1 MSDYHRERGG
11 HRQGGANAE
20 RYEALESDREESNS
34 RGGGRSEQS
43 RSRAAEGIPET
54 LYRLRTPH
62 SNETSYGYFN
72 MPASGWPHFRTEA
85 ELEALLE
92 GPIAQEAE
100 HAESGAE
107 PALDIVDSTP
117 PAAEPSAAILTAP
130 AAVVDAAVAA
140 DTIAEDTAAEDAAA
154 EAAAFAA
161 AASREP
167 FPSMPEAN
175 AVPASA
181 SAPPSAPAAAEPA
194 SAGPAAPAAAP
205 ATPLIPPRALVV
217 APTKYGRDV
226 VEVQGLATDT
236 AYLNQDEIVLIE
248 RPASIDDLRKL
259 KDNKEKEKQA
269 YVQCRDKIWAR
280 NLPVKLV
287 SAHYLLDEP
296 KIIFYFTAESRVDF
310 RELVKDL
317 VSVFKTRIELRQIGV
332 RDEAR
337 VTGGCGVCGRVLCC
351 HGVSDRLN
359 PVSIKMAKDQN
370 LSLNSLKISGPCGR
384 LLCCLSYEYQFYKDA
399 RRELPQEGIKFTY
412 DGTLF
417 KVVEVNA
424 LSSMVRMAGE
434 DGRILDMKAERFKY
448 SEGRWKVIEEQP
460 ELPD

>member
-1 MSDYHRERGG
+1 MSDNYNDNHIIE
-11 HRQGGANAE
+11 
-20 RYEALESDREESNS
+20 
-34 RGGGRSEQS
+34 SEQLENLD
-43 RSRAAEGIPET
+43 RMEPEAAKTPPRRRGQAVEELPGVI
-54 LYRLRTPH
+54 YRLKTLH
-62 SNETSYGYFN
+62 SSETSYGYYLH
-72 MPASGWPHFRTEA
+72 PGEGWPHFRRED
-85 ELEALLE
+85 ELDALLE
-92 GPIAQEAE
+92 GPLASLPMADEA
-100 HAESGAE
+100 
-107 PALDIVDSTP
+107 
-117 PAAEPSAAILTAP
+117 LTAE
-130 AAVVDAAVAA
+130 AAVAEASVTEMAVVDA
-140 DTIAEDTAAEDAAA
+140 
-154 EAAAFAA
+154 
-161 AASREP
+161 RP
-167 FPSMPEAN
+167 
-175 AVPASA
+175 
-181 SAPPSAPAAAEPA
+181 AEPA
-194 SAGPAAPAAAP
+194 PAIPNSIPVSPNSIPA
-205 ATPLIPPRALVV
+205 RALVV
-217 APTKYGRDV
+217 APTKYGIDI
-226 VEVQGLATDT
+226 VEVQGVAADR
-236 AYLNQDEIVLIE
+236 ASVNADELVLIE

-259 KDNKEKEKQA
+259 KENRVKEKHA
-269 YVQCRDKIWAR
+269 YELCRDKIWAR
-280 NLPVKLV
+280 RMPMKLV

-460 ELPD
+460 DSPS